1 MDKGADVNVKT
12 IPGLETGAFT
22 RDVRTKGETPL
33 HGAAVYADEKTIAY
47 LIGNGA
53 DKAAKDAN
61 GNSPLNWASEHLRPG
76 TILSLLSYGE
86 YRIGDAHKTKNTS
99 DHGQG
104 WGNSMDWNLLGDYL
118 PE

>member
-1 MDKGADVNVKT
+1 M
-12 IPGLETGAFT
+12 
-22 RDVRTKGETPL
+22 
-33 HGAAVYADEKTIAY
+33 
-47 LIGNGA
+47 
-53 DKAAKDAN
+53 
-61 GNSPLNWASEHLRPG
+61 HLRPG